1 MDTNKIIDRIKTAPN
16 LSELARAS
24 GVSRRVLQ
32 NIRAGSMPTM
42 TTLIKVSAALPK
54 KAGKVMKPGV

>member
-1 MDTNKIIDRIKTAPN
+1 
-16 LSELARAS
+16 
-24 GVSRRVLQ
+24 VLQ

-54 KAGKVMKPGV
+54 KAGKVMNLVL